1 MHKGK
6 SAFSP
11 AIPRAFQVTQ
21 ETGAPR
27 AELIRGS
34 WAKRPLDWK
43 IKKISPSYNAKTGL
57 GSDGNKS
64 CGFPWERALQLRPL
78 WDAFPLFS
86 APHAGM
92 RQRRFCLPDKRHHRK
107 TPSVRQT
114 GAGGYV
120 ARLAAAPAAGM
131 LSPSVSASSA
141 GMRQRRFCLPHKRHH
156 RKAPGV
162 RQTEGR
168 ALCRVFC
175 GRARRGGAP
184 SLASAPRAGMCQRRF
199 CLPHKRHHR
208 KAPGVRQTG
217 AGGYVARL
225 AAAPAAGMLS
235 PCFLLQVPD
244 CANVIFCL
252 PGAALKGACGPR
264 R

>member
-57 GSDGNKS
+57 GSDGNKA

-131 LSPSVSASSA
+131 LPLWLPPHAPECVNAAFACPTNGTTAKRPAS
-141 GMRQRRFCLPHKRHH
+141 G
-156 RKAPGV
+156 
-162 RQTEGR
+162 
-168 ALCRVFC
+168 
-175 GRARRGGAP
+175 RRG
-184 SLASAPRAGMCQRRF
+184 AGRS
-199 CLPHKRHHR
+199 
-208 KAPGVRQTG
+208 V
-217 AGGYVARL
+217 
-225 AAAPAAGMLS
+225 
-235 PCFLLQVPD
+235 
-244 CANVIFCL
+244 
-252 PGAALKGACGPR
+252 
-264 R
+264 

>member
-120 ARLAAAPAAGM
+120 ARLAAAPAAGV
-131 LSPSVSASSA
+131 LPLWLPLQAPECVNAVLLARYTALRQYAWHFSRREVGRSV
-141 GMRQRRFCLPHKRHH
+141 
-156 RKAPGV
+156 
-162 RQTEGR
+162 
-168 ALCRVFC
+168 
-175 GRARRGGAP
+175 
-184 SLASAPRAGMCQRRF
+184 
-199 CLPHKRHHR
+199 
-208 KAPGVRQTG
+208 
-217 AGGYVARL
+217 
-225 AAAPAAGMLS
+225 
-235 PCFLLQVPD
+235 
-244 CANVIFCL
+244 
-252 PGAALKGACGPR
+252 
-264 R
+264 

>member
-92 RQRRFCLPDKRHHRK
+92 RQRRFCLPDIRHHGN
-107 TPSVRQT
+107 TPGIS
-114 GAGGYV
+114 ADGGRV
-120 ARLAAAPAAGM
+120 LCCAP
-131 LSPSVSASSA
+131 
-141 GMRQRRFCLPHKRHH
+141 
-156 RKAPGV
+156 
-162 RQTEGR
+162 
-168 ALCRVFC
+168 C
-175 GRARRGGAP
+175 GRARRGDAFPFGFRFKRRNVSTPLLLAP
-184 SLASAPRAGMCQRRF
+184 QTAPPQSARR
-199 CLPHKRHHR
+199 P
-208 KAPGVRQTG
+208 AD
-217 AGGYVARL
+217 GG
-225 AAAPAAGMLS
+225 
-235 PCFLLQVPD
+235 
-244 CANVIFCL
+244 
-252 PGAALKGACGPR
+252 
-264 R
+264 